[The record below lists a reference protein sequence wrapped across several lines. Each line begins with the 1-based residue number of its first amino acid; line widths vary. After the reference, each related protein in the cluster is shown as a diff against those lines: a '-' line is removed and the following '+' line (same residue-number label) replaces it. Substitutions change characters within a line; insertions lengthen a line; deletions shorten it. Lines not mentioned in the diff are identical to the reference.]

1 MKKTATMKADELFHL
16 LRANKLEKI
25 KTLLDSDEKYEV
37 NVKNNQG
44 ESLLMVAT
52 KELNLEALKMLTQY
66 SINYEAMNNVKH
78 YALHY
83 SMYQF
88 YHFQEN
94 LDSLTYLEKC
104 LTLTNTL
111 LNQHNYSYI
120 DVREDLIIEP
130 IKDKVLSLIQNYQ
143 ERQIILKSISSQEYF
158 DIKQENKIIKK
169 VKIKI

>member
-52 KELNLEALKMLTQY
+52 KELNLDALKMLTQY
-66 SINYEAMNNVKH
+66 SINYEVVNNVKH

-169 VKIKI
+169 VKI